1 MQLVLR
7 AANSGAAFA
16 IQLLTAKTPDPSA
29 LRSDEA
35 GYHRGFRFK
44 MYFNGDPKL
53 SAQFIVFLSLS
64 SVPQG
69 GNYRR
74 PTLPFL
80 PRPGVLP
87 PKIATKLP
95 VLRPF
100 PGLGRRGMSFAHP
113 PRNIMNQ

>member
-35 GYHRGFRFK
+35 GYHRDFRLK
-44 MYFNGDPKL
+44 EHFNS
-53 SAQFIVFLSLS
+53 SAQSIAFLSLCS
-64 SVPQG
+64 LLQG

-80 PRPGVLP
+80 PRPRALP
-87 PKIATKLP
+87 PEIAGYSPILP
-95 VLRPF
+95 PF
-100 PGLGRRGMSFAHP
+100 LDSDRRGMSFAHS